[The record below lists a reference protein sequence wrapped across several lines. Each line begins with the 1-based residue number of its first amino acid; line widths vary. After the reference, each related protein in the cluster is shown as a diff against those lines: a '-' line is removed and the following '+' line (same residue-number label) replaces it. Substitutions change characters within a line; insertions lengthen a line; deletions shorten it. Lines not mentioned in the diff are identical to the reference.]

1 MNNLD
6 SDKIIDMDINLCKK
20 EFFLKSKDGRLCGVG
35 RVPAR
40 FRK

>member
-20 EFFLKSKDGRLCGVG
+20 EFFLLDEELEKFK
-35 RVPAR
+35 
-40 FRK
+40 